1 MTTVQ
6 GKLHADHKGSAFRS
20 HLRDF
25 TADPRMLVLSG
36 LALILGGAGAVLAY
50 LLLHLIYAATN
61 LFYFHRLSW
70 QFVSPAANTLHWL
83 AAIVPIVGGIV
94 IGLMAR
100 YGSDKIRG
108 HGMPEAIEAILM
120 NGAKV
125 DARVAVFKPLSAAI
139 AIGSGGPFGAEGPI
153 IMTAGSVGSLLGQ
166 LFKLSDAE
174 RTTMLVAGAA
184 AGMTGVFATPLSA
197 VLLAV
202 ELLLFEW
209 RPRSLVPVAVAAT
222 TAGVLRRH
230 LLGVGPLFPMP
241 LLMSSVGPRMV
252 FAALLLGVIGGMA
265 ALLLSR
271 AVYASEDL
279 FEEHLPV
286 HWMWWPAIGGV
297 VIGLG
302 GLIFPRALGT
312 GYDVIDSLIAGNTAW
327 ALIAGVLLVKSII
340 WSFSLG
346 SGTSGGILA
355 PLLMIGGAL
364 GALLGHGLPFIQ
376 TGAWPLVGMA
386 AVLSGAIGCPL
397 TAAVLSMELTHN
409 YGLMLPLLA
418 ASVAAHAFTVLFQK
432 RSILTERLSRRG
444 YHLSRE
450 YSVDPLEIVTV
461 AQVMHTSLVVLPA
474 DARIEDA
481 KRWVDDRRGSDKTSG
496 TAGARG
502 RRGQRLYPVVDVKGK
517 LAGVVTRSMLKSF
530 VHSGAQHD
538 LLPYTPAE
546 IAYTDETLRS
556 VAERMAALRIFALPV
571 IEPGTDKVVGLV
583 TLEDMLHAR
592 VRSHE
597 RETKQERVRRLR
609 MPFRRDTVEG
619 AAEELESASSL

>member
-1 MTTVQ
+1 MSSVSETH
-6 GKLHADHKGSAFRS
+6 HADRSVTAFRS

-25 TADPRMLVLSG
+25 TAGPRMLMLSG
-36 LALILGGAGAVLAY
+36 LGIVLGGACALLAY
-50 LLLHLIYAATN
+50 FLLHLIYAATN

-70 QFVSPAANTLHWL
+70 QFISPAENTLHWL
-83 AAIVPIVGGIV
+83 AVFVPIIGGV
-94 IGLMAR
+94 IIGVIAR
-100 YGSDKIRG
+100 FGSDKIRG
-108 HGMPEAIEAILM
+108 HGIPEALEAILM

-125 DARVAVFKPLSAAI
+125 DAKVAVYKPLSAAI
-139 AIGSGGPFGAEGPI
+139 SIGSGGPFGAEGPI

-184 AGMTGVFATPLSA
+184 AGMAGVFATPLSA

-230 LLGVGPLFPMP
+230 LLGDGPLFPMP
-241 LLMSSVGPRMV
+241 QLTVAIEPRV
-252 FAALLLGVIGGMA
+252 VLAALALGILGGVA

-279 FEEHLPV
+279 FEKHLPI
-286 HWMWWPAIGGV
+286 HWMWWPAIGGI

-312 GYDVIDSLIAGNTAW
+312 GYDVIVSLLDGNTTW
-327 ALIAGVLLVKSII
+327 QLIAGVLIIKSII
-340 WSFSLG
+340 WAFSLG
-346 SGTSGGILA
+346 SGTSGGVLA

-364 GALLGHGLPFIQ
+364 GALLGHGMPFVQ

-450 YSVDPLEIVTV
+450 YGVDPLEIVTV
-461 AQVMHTSLVVLPA
+461 SQVMRTNA
-474 DARIEDA
+474 DAIPQAAEQA
-481 KRWVDDRRGSDKTSG
+481 EVETVFAYSG
-496 TAGARG
+496 
-502 RRGQRLYPVVDVKGK
+502 
-517 LAGVVTRSMLKSF
+517 
-530 VHSGAQHD
+530 
-538 LLPYTPAE
+538 
-546 IAYTDETLRS
+546 ETLRT
-556 VAERMAALRIFALPV
+556 VAERMAHARI
-571 IEPGTDKVVGLV
+571 IEMRVLDPGSGKHVGFID
-583 TLEDMLHAR
+583 LEDMLHAR
-592 VRSHE
+592 VRSYN
-597 RETKQERVRRLR
+597 RETRQVRVRRLR
-609 MPFRRDTVEG
+609 LPFMKART
-619 AAEELESASSL
+619 

>member
-1 MTTVQ
+1 MNRAAKVPS
-6 GKLHADHKGSAFRS
+6 ADRNVTAFRS

-25 TADPRMLVLSG
+25 TADPRMLMLSG
-36 LALILGGAGAVLAY
+36 LGIVLGGAGALLAY
-50 LLLHLIYAATN
+50 FLLHLIYTATN

-83 AAIVPIVGGIV
+83 AIFIPIIGGIV
-94 IGLMAR
+94 IGVIAR
-100 YGSDKIRG
+100 FGSDKIRG
-108 HGMPEAIEAILM
+108 HGIPEALEAILM

-125 DARVAVFKPLSAAI
+125 DAKVAVYKPLSAAI

-184 AGMTGVFATPLSA
+184 AGMAGVFATPLSA

-230 LLGVGPLFPMP
+230 LLGDGPLFPMP
-241 LLMSSVGPRMV
+241 QLTAAIEPRV
-252 FAALLLGVIGGMA
+252 VLAALLLGIVGGVA

-279 FEEHLPV
+279 FEEHLPI
-286 HWMWWPAIGGV
+286 HWMWWPAIGGL

-312 GYDVIDSLIAGNTAW
+312 GYDVIASLIGGNTTW
-327 ALIAGVLLVKSII
+327 QLIAGVLVIKSII
-340 WSFSLG
+340 WAFSLG

-364 GALLGHGLPFIQ
+364 GALLGHGLPFVQI
-376 TGAWPLVGMA
+376 GAWPLVGMA
-386 AVLSGAIGCPL
+386 AILSGAIGCPL

-450 YSVDPLEIVTV
+450 YGVDPLETV
-461 AQVMHTSLVVLPA
+461 MVSHVMRMKGDHIPQPAA
-474 DARIEDA
+474 DAEI
-481 KRWVDDRRGSDKTSG
+481 
-496 TAGARG
+496 
-502 RRGQRLYPVVDVKGK
+502 LYAHPG
-517 LAGVVTRSMLKSF
+517 
-530 VHSGAQHD
+530 
-538 LLPYTPAE
+538 
-546 IAYTDETLRS
+546 ETLRT
-556 VAERMAALRIFALPV
+556 VVERMAYAHVTDMRVLD
-571 IEPGTDKVVGLV
+571 PGSGKETGSIS
-583 TLEDMLHAR
+583 LEDMLHAR
-592 VRSHE
+592 VRSYN
-597 RETKQERVRRLR
+597 RETNQVRVRRIRLPFAKASLR
-609 MPFRRDTVEG
+609 GR
-619 AAEELESASSL
+619 